1 MKISINAVI
10 FNTFASRLVGTSAL
24 YNSLA
29 VQKGLASAESMAGSA
44 ERALSKVPFFTNV
57 KEATTKIMNISK
69 TEDEVV
75 VEINDQYIIGSI
87 NLAFNMYDRIA
98 DSATT
103 MIKEMGEWD
112 KEAKQFESKWNEDVP
127 TDNKVDNETSTF
139 DTSEAWSKT
148 CEEVNA
154 DKSKSTS
161 TVHSVTYGDVTVEVS
176 EPDVV
181 HTIYAKD
188 VDKQVQV
195 TALVCIREG
204 EEIPYT
210 LSRPVVNCICQSEFD
225 PAYYVGGS
233 FDLPLNVINA
243 VRNYYG
249 LPVFWNEEQV
259 EEFKVEAD
267 KKRKADF
274 EAKYEADR
282 KAKEEAKVANHPNGL
297 KEFVEN
303 TLVDNKATK
312 NNQDK

>member
-10 FNTFASRLVGTSAL
+10 FNTFASRLVGTSSL

-44 ERALSKVPFFTNV
+44 ERALSKVPFFINV

-103 MIKEMGEWD
+103 MMKEIGEWD
-112 KEAKQFESKWNEDVP
+112 KETKAFEAEWSESPKANESD
-127 TDNKVDNETSTF
+127 
-139 DTSEAWSKT
+139 AWSKV

-154 DKSKSTS
+154 DKSKPTP
-161 TVHSVTYGDVTVEVS
+161 TVDSVTYGDVTVEVS

-181 HTIYAKD
+181 HTVYAKD
-188 VDKQVQV
+188 VDKQVQI

-233 FDLPLNVINA
+233 FDLPLDVINA

-259 EEFKVEAD
+259 EKFKEEAD
-267 KKRKADF
+267 KKRRADF
-274 EAKYEADR
+274 EAKYAADR
-282 KAKEEAKVANHPNGL
+282 KAKEEAKQAQVSELDKPVH
-297 KEFVEN
+297 
-303 TLVDNKATK
+303 
-312 NNQDK
+312 NQQPE